1 MGVVFIFVRWF
12 NNLFFME
19 SQRYNLKFCQ
29 MVEVAFLALSRE
41 VSIVLGIV

>member
-29 MVEVAFLALSRE
+29 MVEYS
-41 VSIVLGIV
+41 SSVLGII